1 MSPTTGGSRF
11 FRDEP
16 NTSTPPPSLL
26 RRKTDFRD
34 TTSVSKWE
42 EKEKE
47 AQGRE
52 TVEASSPF
60 GSLKRSSTNPVAMP
74 GSTSPWPSAS
84 QNANFSPMGAFGA
97 FNMNASSA
105 AQTPTTE
112 KKPGF
117 GSLRGES
124 RLKGLFSKDS
134 LEDVSSISEKPSLSN
149 LERLGESE
157 AEKRSQSPW
166 VEQFKTR
173 AGRSETNP
181 FSDEP
186 RSGSAALGGSQ
197 DVSTPSQAA
206 DQLGFSAFGMT
217 SSIPGFRE
225 LMQSHENSRN
235 PTPHLHGREPTSPT
249 NTNPYQSPHHGERGE
264 TDDVD
269 TDGSDIQTTSH
280 PGLSGLRDSSAFGSV
295 RRVGSGM
302 DLPSLDRSQTSSVA
316 GNRSFSNL
324 GSLGG
329 LHSLGG
335 SGWPSSGA
343 VGTPT
348 KERSAFSGGFGDPI
362 FGSMADLQSPSLS
375 TLGGGGL
382 FSPHAGISGTG
393 SIGRSSKLG
402 SLFPQAMQ
410 EQIQGDQQRQDL
422 GSLEETQQGEFRLSY
437 NLQTVLTPH
446 QIYKQT
452 LLVSRFLR
460 PLPLRIRQF
469 PL

>member
-34 TTSVSKWE
+34 SNSVSKWE

-47 AQGRE
+47 AQGRDAVE
-52 TVEASSPF
+52 TSSPF
-60 GSLKRSSTNPVAMP
+60 GSLKRSSTNPVGMP
-74 GSTSPWPSAS
+74 GSTSSPWPSAS
-84 QNANFSPMGAFGA
+84 QSANFSPMGAFGA
-97 FNMNASSA
+97 FNLGGSSA

-112 KKPGF
+112 KRSGF

-134 LEDVSSISEKPSLSN
+134 MEDIPAVREKPSLSN
-149 LERLGESE
+149 LESLGETE
-157 AEKRSQSPW
+157 AEKGTQSPW
-166 VEQFKTR
+166 GEQLKTR

-197 DVSTPSQAA
+197 DVSTPSQPA

-217 SSIPGFRE
+217 SSVPGFRD
-225 LMQSHENSRN
+225 LMQSHENSRKS
-235 PTPHLHGREPTSPT
+235 TPHLHGREPTSPT
-249 NTNPYQSPHHGERGE
+249 NTNPYQSPHGDRGE
-264 TDDVD
+264 GDDVD
-269 TDGSDIQTTSH
+269 TDGSEIQNTSH
-280 PGLSGLRDSSAFGSV
+280 PGLSGLRDSTAFGSV

-302 DLPSLDRSQTSSVA
+302 DLPSVDRSQTSSVA

-329 LHSLGG
+329 LPSLGT

-348 KERSAFSGGFGDPI
+348 KERSAFAGGFGDPI
-362 FGSMADLQSPSLS
+362 FGSMGDLQSPSLS

-382 FSPHAGISGTG
+382 FSPHTGISGTG

-410 EQIQGDQQRQDL
+410 DQIQSDQPRQNQASFD
-422 GSLEETQQGEFRLSY
+422 ETQAGEFSSPSIL
-437 NLQTVLTPH
+437 NA
-446 QIYKQT
+446 
-452 LLVSRFLR
+452 LLII
-460 PLPLRIRQF
+460 PKRQ
-469 PL
+469 